1 MFKKKEKV
9 NDPQKLTNGNL
20 FAYGTLLLMMNT
32 TNAASIYFYRIA
44 LGSTDIIALSGLVSL
59 CSLLHYAEGVSAAW
73 RVQHQDARGAEGA
86 QSAAVCLIADLACFP
101 A

>member
-32 TNAASIYFYRIA
+32 TNAANSY
-44 LGSTDIIALSGLVSL
+44 L
-59 CSLLHYAEGVSAAW
+59 
-73 RVQHQDARGAEGA
+73 
-86 QSAAVCLIADLACFP
+86 
-101 A
+101 

>member
-20 FAYGTLLLMMNT
+20 FAYSTLLLMMNT
-32 TNAASIYFYRIA
+32 TNAANIYFYRIA

-59 CSLLHYAEGVSAAW
+59 VFSASL
-73 RVQHQDARGAEGA
+73 
-86 QSAAVCLIADLACFP
+86 C
-101 A
+101 

>member
-32 TNAASIYFYRIA
+32 TNASNIYFYRIA
-44 LGSTDIIALSGLVSL
+44 QGSTDIIALSGLVSL
-59 CSLLHYAEGVSAAW
+59 VFSASL
-73 RVQHQDARGAEGA
+73 
-86 QSAAVCLIADLACFP
+86 C
-101 A
+101 

>member
-20 FAYGTLLLMMNT
+20 FAYSTLLLMMNT
-32 TNAASIYFYRIA
+32 TNAANIYFYRIA

-59 CSLLHYAEGVSAAW
+59 VFSALLCLRCIRCMARSTPRYARS
-73 RVQHQDARGAEGA
+73 
-86 QSAAVCLIADLACFP
+86 
-101 A
+101 

>member
-20 FAYGTLLLMMNT
+20 FAYGALLLMMNT
-32 TNAASIYFYRIA
+32 TNAANIYFYRIV

-59 CSLLHYAEGVSAAW
+59 VFSASL
-73 RVQHQDARGAEGA
+73 
-86 QSAAVCLIADLACFP
+86 C
-101 A
+101 

>member
-32 TNAASIYFYRIA
+32 TNAANIYFYRIA
-44 LGSTDIIALSGLVSL
+44 LGST
-59 CSLLHYAEGVSAAW
+59 
-73 RVQHQDARGAEGA
+73 VQHEANSQCCCDCWAART
-86 QSAAVCLIADLACFP
+86 SSPCP
-101 A
+101 AS

>member
-20 FAYGTLLLMMNT
+20 FAYGTLLLMIT
-32 TNAASIYFYRIA
+32 TNAANIYFYRIA

-59 CSLLHYAEGVSAAW
+59 VFSASL
-73 RVQHQDARGAEGA
+73 
-86 QSAAVCLIADLACFP
+86 C
-101 A
+101 

>member
-32 TNAASIYFYRIA
+32 TNAANSYFYRIA
-44 LGSTDIIALSGLVSL
+44 QGSTDIIALSGLVGLVFSASL
-59 CSLLHYAEGVSAAW
+59 C
-73 RVQHQDARGAEGA
+73 
-86 QSAAVCLIADLACFP
+86 
-101 A
+101 

>member
-20 FAYGTLLLMMNT
+20 FAYGTLLLMMST
-32 TNAASIYFYRIA
+32 TNAANIYFYCIA

-59 CSLLHYAEGVSAAW
+59 VFSASL
-73 RVQHQDARGAEGA
+73 
-86 QSAAVCLIADLACFP
+86 C
-101 A
+101 

>member
-9 NDPQKLTNGNL
+9 NAPQKLTNGNL

-32 TNAASIYFYRIA
+32 TNAANIYFYRIA

-59 CSLLHYAEGVSAAW
+59 VFSASLCC
-73 RVQHQDARGAEGA
+73 RCIRCMARSTPRCAR
-86 QSAAVCLIADLACFP
+86 S
-101 A
+101 

>member
-44 LGSTDIIALSGLVSL
+44 LGSTDIIALSGLVGLVFSASL
-59 CSLLHYAEGVSAAW
+59 C
-73 RVQHQDARGAEGA
+73 
-86 QSAAVCLIADLACFP
+86 
-101 A
+101 